1 MCDYA
6 YEKYGYNTVFLP
18 MQSSRDMTISQNV
31 RRRMKNNSYII
42 KRRYNVED
50 MISVMSCFNLC
61 VGMRLHT
68 LIYAAIN
75 AVPLIGLVY
84 DPKISSFMEYT
95 HQNHFIN
102 VEELTANE
110 LMKQIDNCVGNYD
123 SIKEDLEKNYGVLK
137 EKAQLNGEYAIELY
151 EKGSVTL

>member
-1 MCDYA
+1 ML
-6 YEKYGYNTVFLP
+6 FR
-18 MQSSRDMTISQNV
+18 S
-31 RRRMKNNSYII
+31 
-42 KRRYNVED
+42 
-50 MISVMSCFNLC
+50 
-61 VGMRLHT
+61 
-68 LIYAAIN
+68 
-75 AVPLIGLVY
+75 
-84 DPKISSFMEYT
+84 
-95 HQNHFIN
+95 HFIN